1 MLKLIELL
9 NEMLEEKEDRC
20 LRIARR
26 KYDKPSA
33 YRSGAIVRCRRGE
46 IWKGI
51 KEEIRPEEAHRDPS
65 SVQTVIDGKRDL
77 GFIALT
83 NSIMPEE
90 AFWDAVEKN
99 NLKTLLVPSNPYRAY
114 IFYRPGAEDKAEELK
129 DIAEKYGGF
138 LKHNATEEDT
148 RRIGQLLGYRKEDVE
163 DYIERTRKRNIKEE
177 KESLHKW
184 FSRQGGSGKSKGW
197 VDCNTCRK
205 DPKTGK
211 KKCKACGRQKGET
224 RAKYPSCRPTP
235 SQCSRPGKG
244 KTWGKTK

>member
-1 MLKLIELL
+1 MVKLVDILLEIIEG
-9 NEMLEEKEDRC
+9 KDDRC

-33 YRSGAIVRCRRGE
+33 YRSGAIVRCRQGK

-51 KEEIRPEEAHRDPS
+51 
-65 SVQTVIDGKRDL
+65 
-77 GFIALT
+77 
-83 NSIMPEE
+83 N
-90 AFWDAVEKN
+90 
-99 NLKTLLVPSNPYRAY
+99 
-114 IFYRPGAEDKAEELK
+114 
-129 DIAEKYGGF
+129 
-138 LKHNATEEDT
+138 EEDIT
-148 RRIGQLLGYRKEDVE
+148 
-163 DYIERTRKRNIKEE
+163 EE

-184 FSRQGGSGKSKGW
+184 FSRQGGSGKSRGW

-205 DPKTGK
+205 DPKTGR
-211 KKCKACGRQKGET
+211 KKCKACGRQKGEK